1 MEYLNNRMR
10 MSAVLRMLFIF
21 TTPVAIVDL
30 TVNLT
35 DLIKCSQNI
44 SGANPF
50 DKRNAKDSQLNNTNI
65 VDSEKQ
71 YDLEFNINT
80 FILSNWTARKIDW
93 SKILSQQ

>member
-1 MEYLNNRMR
+1 MR
-10 MSAVLRMLFIF
+10 MSAVLRLLFIF
-21 TTPVAIVDL
+21 TSPVAIVDL

-71 YDLEFNINT
+71 
-80 FILSNWTARKIDW
+80 
-93 SKILSQQ
+93 